1 MVGDSRVMGGQGSL
15 WREGPSGRSV
25 WGQGEGGA
33 RSFFHSDLPLTH
45 LKRLSWHHP
54 GGSDLL
60 RCGGFYTASDP
71 NKEDIR

>member
-1 MVGDSRVMGGQGSL
+1 MEGGQCG
-15 WREGPSGRSV
+15 GR
-25 WGQGEGGA
+25 GGA
-33 RSFFHSDLPLTH
+33 RSFSMAILTSRH

-60 RCGGFYTASDP
+60 RCGGFYTANDP

>member
-1 MVGDSRVMGGQGSL
+1 MVMGGQGGHCGGRL
-15 WREGPSGRSV
+15 VLGQENVGPGVSPV
-25 WGQGEGGA
+25 VI
-33 RSFFHSDLPLTH
+33 LTSH
-45 LKRLSWHHP
+45 PLKRLSWHHR